1 MNFRYFE
8 EKDYDTLIDWWK
20 FWRFTPPSLENLP
33 TSGVIVNKDG
43 IDTCAGFIYF
53 TNSKMCWIE
62 FIVSNPSVKQ
72 KEDRR
77 EAIIKVI
84 DILCSIAKNN
94 GYELAYTSLK
104 NYNLEQKYLE
114 SGFVLGSTNCNEYI
128 KIL

>member
-1 MNFRYFE
+1 MDFRYFE
-8 EKDYDTLIDWWK
+8 DDDYNTLVDWWK
-20 FWRFTPPSLENLP
+20 FWRFAPPSLENLP

-43 IDTCAGFIYF
+43 VDICAGFIYF

-77 EAIIKVI
+77 EAIMKVI
-84 DILCSIAKNN
+84 DILCSVGKEN

-104 NYNLEQKYLE
+104 NSNLEEKYLE
-114 SGFVLGSTNCNEYI
+114 SGFILGSTNCNEYI